1 MHLHILSLIIIIKQT
16 CCKGYNIKEDICY
29 QGHDDT
35 GEDKQAG
42 PQVGYQD
49 QSDHEHTGRRQ
60 SQVTE
65 QFILDHLQRVIK
77 VLKYWRLLLGFII
90 GLKKKKINDNYESS
104 GFPNET
110 SKL

>member
-1 MHLHILSLIIIIKQT
+1 MLIKRV
-16 CCKGYNIKEDICY
+16 KGGGVISYKEDICY